1 MRSAMRSI
9 RRPPAI
15 RISQFL
21 RVYLCTCTQM
31 CGIVRARAFSSTVS
45 LVRRPK
51 IRELVEQI
59 AVWSDFVSR
68 YLPVCQNREE
78 DIDGIVGECSAIVR
92 EARRAFGIVG
102 QNVRQQSPCH
112 QIRIQRRIAAR
123 VL

>member
-1 MRSAMRSI
+1 
-9 RRPPAI
+9 
-15 RISQFL
+15 
-21 RVYLCTCTQM
+21 
-31 CGIVRARAFSSTVS
+31 
-45 LVRRPK
+45 VRRPK